1 MSGISSTVTGALI
14 AGGAALIGFG
24 ASAWNTRATVRANRQ
39 IARDERLW
47 DKKTALYEALG
58 EPTGDIETIDD
69 VRAARAT
76 VNSLTEAAWLYASGK
91 VRHQMIRFVIEC
103 GAALEIG
110 ELSKPN
116 LWGINR
122 VRVDLREAMRR
133 DLYGPPE
140 HPLRAI
146 WRRWF
151 PITTGRQIL
160 PDLESAPGPDAD
172 PEV

>member
-91 VRHQMIRFVIEC
+91 VRHQMIRF
-103 GAALEIG
+103 
-110 ELSKPN
+110 
-116 LWGINR
+116 
-122 VRVDLREAMRR
+122 DLREAMRR